1 MLSINR
7 CDKRNASI
15 LPERTLGLVSKYL
28 IFNCMVVLVWRWEKK
43 YHEEVEGRRER
54 EKKRIKLEK

>member
-1 MLSINR
+1 MAKGVR
-7 CDKRNASI
+7 KGNAFI
-15 LPERTLGLVSKYL
+15 LPKRKLDLFSKYL